1 MGLPYHIFIVYWVR
15 SYKIMLPLPKLTM
28 IMFRRFLIIANA
40 LLSSA
45 WVCAQGTDYRAT
57 YYVDGA
63 EKKDQ
68 FRSHTSLESVEQGG
82 SVVYATNGVDLILT
96 KMRLNKTSGSISD
109 TDRRETGRNSVILAD
124 GGSKV
129 LLEFCD
135 VVSHIPQSDGITAK
149 GSGTK
154 VTVQE
159 GSIGINRLGGAAV
172 NVVSGGVVELNET
185 NVSTN
190 AWALCNVDG
199 GSVTFNDCIL
209 KEGGVCGFLLYGA
222 QRNDGQGTLDLNKNM
237 LTISDGPMFLV
248 TNTSALITMTG
259 NKINGMTDEL
269 LSVKAD
275 YWGTAGAN
283 GGKASLI
290 LKKQTI
296 SGDIKVDSISSLE
309 LKLQKGARFNGHIN
323 QKENRCAHVSVKIE
337 SGAVWTVKGESY
349 LTSIEFAKPIKKGLK
364 QLKGKHVIYYDPD
377 DAANAPLG
385 GREYKTGGGI
395 LRPLR

>member
-1 MGLPYHIFIVYWVR
+1 
-15 SYKIMLPLPKLTM
+15 
-28 IMFRRFLIIANA
+28 MFRRSLVIACA
-40 LLSSA
+40 LLGTA
-45 WVCAQGTDYRAT
+45 WVCAQGTGYRAT

-109 TDRRETGRNSVILAD
+109 TDRRETGRNSVVLAD

-129 LLEFCD
+129 LLEMCD
-135 VVSHIPQSDGITAK
+135 VVSHIAQADGITAK
-149 GSGTK
+149 GRDTK

-159 GSIGINRLGGAAV
+159 GSIGINRIGGAAV
-172 NVVSGGVVELNET
+172 NVVAGGAVELNET
-185 NVSTN
+185 NVTTN

-199 GSVTFNDCIL
+199 GSVTLNECIM

-222 QRNDGQGTLDLNKNM
+222 KSNDGQGTLELNKNM
-237 LTISDGPMFLV
+237 LTIADGPMFLV
-248 TNTSALITMTG
+248 TNTNASVTMSG

-269 LSVKAD
+269 MSVRAD
-275 YWGTAGAN
+275 YWGTKGAN
-283 GGKASLI
+283 GGHASLI
-290 LKKQTI
+290 LKKQTV
-296 SGDIKVDSISSLE
+296 SGDIKVDSISSLD
-309 LKLQKGARFNGHIN
+309 LKLQKGARLTGRIN
-323 QKENRCAHVSVKIE
+323 QTENRCAQVRVKIE

-349 LTSIEFAKPIKKGLK
+349 LTSIEFTKPIKKGLK

-385 GREYKTGGGI
+385 GREYKTGGGK
-395 LRPLR
+395 LCPLR